1 MTLVSKVMSDYP
13 YEKDN
18 DPAVESGDEE
28 TDLRYFKLPYVGQYS
43 TLVKQKLK
51 NLVIQNCDKIDARF
65 IFTSHKVGQYF
76 SNKDLI
82 ILDKAATKYQLR
94 IKEGMYIKRDTPEL
108 NKKVHCYVPSICL

>member
-28 TDLRYFKLPYVGQYS
+28 TDLRYFKLPYIGQYS

-51 NLVIQNCDKIDARF
+51 NLVIQNCEKIDSPDRCYNINNFCINIRF
-65 IFTSHKVGQYF
+65 C
-76 SNKDLI
+76 I
-82 ILDKAATKYQLR
+82 IPADHD
-94 IKEGMYIKRDTPEL
+94 DTD
-108 NKKVHCYVPSICL
+108 